1 MNLLLTR
8 QELCQVGPISS
19 LETLA
24 VVPSST
30 SYETNPDTLR
40 DVLVKRIHPLIEHV
54 CALRMQHTLVP
65 ALTEIEMHEEN
76 KDTSFLSKEYAHIL
90 DHRDE
95 IANQDLDLSR
105 LIRSV
110 RNLYVNANM
119 FRGRD
124 VQTRSA
130 QLTKMIEDGYDLDR
144 ICAFMEVDGGK

>member
-1 MNLLLTR
+1 MFVVGPGLSITYKASTTMRYLLWKMWKMYVVFFFLLL
-8 QELCQVGPISS
+8 S
-19 LETLA
+19 LSL
-24 VVPSST
+24 SI
-30 SYETNPDTLR
+30 Y
-40 DVLVKRIHPLIEHV
+40 PLIEHV

-76 KDTSFLSKEYAHIL
+76 KDTSFLSEEYAHIL
-90 DHRDE
+90 AHRDE